1 MDVGLLGQ
9 VLIATRLVTGSAVK
23 RVPSTVE
30 ETGAA
35 VVMRILVYVNS
46 VERYVR
52 WGERVYRAPMAP
64 LRAASR
70 ETVFAT
76 GCVGVLFGTATGVLF
91 PTFWRLVSDAIL
103 MQDLLVL
110 KKVEDFPRAR
120 CNTKKT
126 VGVVVEVVN
135 ESGLAGA

>member
-1 MDVGLLGQ
+1 MVDVGLLGD

-23 RVPSTVE
+23 TVPSTVE

-35 VVMRILVYVNS
+35 VMIRILVCVNS

-52 WGERVYRAPMAP
+52 WGKRVYRAPMAP

-70 ETVFAT
+70 GTVFAT

-91 PTFWRLVSDAIL
+91 ATFWRFVSDAIL
-103 MQDLLVL
+103 MQDLPVL
-110 KKVEDFPRAR
+110 KKVKRFPEGSLQHGEECR
-120 CNTKKT
+120 
-126 VGVVVEVVN
+126 G
-135 ESGLAGA
+135 GG

>member
-1 MDVGLLGQ
+1 MGVGLLGE
-9 VLIATRLVTGSAVK
+9 VSTATRLVTGSAVK
-23 RVPSTVE
+23 RVPSMVE

-35 VVMRILVYVNS
+35 VMMRILLCVNN

-52 WGERVYRAPMAP
+52 WDERVYRAPIAP

-70 ETVFAT
+70 ETMFVT

-91 PTFWRLVSDAIL
+91 PTFWRFVSDAIL

-110 KKVEDFPRAR
+110 KKVKRLSEGSQRHGEDCR
-120 CNTKKT
+120 
-126 VGVVVEVVN
+126 G
-135 ESGLAGA
+135 GG